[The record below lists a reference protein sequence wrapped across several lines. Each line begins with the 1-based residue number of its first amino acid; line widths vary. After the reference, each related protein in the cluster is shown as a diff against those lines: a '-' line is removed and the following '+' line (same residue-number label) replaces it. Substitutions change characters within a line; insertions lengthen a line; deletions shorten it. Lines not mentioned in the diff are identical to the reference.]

1 MMRILMLLLGV
12 FASGWAQSPDVK
24 VLKQAAVEMTDARRK
39 FAQVMVDSIFSFSEL
54 GYQEVETSKYITGI
68 LEKEGFQVT
77 RGVAGMPTAFVASW
91 GSGKPVIGLMADI
104 DGLPETS
111 QKPGVAYH
119 DPLIQGGPGHGEG
132 HNAGQAVTVTA
143 ALVIKSIMQKYNI
156 PGTLR
161 IYPGVAEEQLG
172 SRNYMVRAGLPKDL
186 DVMLSTHI
194 ASTFGT
200 NWGGGSNTGL
210 VSTIYS
216 FHGRSAHSAG
226 SPWAGRSALDA
237 VELMNIGWNYRREHL
252 RLDQR
257 SHYVIVNGGNQPNVV
272 PSEASVWYYFR
283 EGDYENI
290 NSCTTLE
297 RLSPMRRR

>member
-1 MMRILMLLLGV
+1 MSRVCALLISVGLL
-12 FASGWAQSPDVK
+12 ASKSHAQSPELK
-24 VLKQAAVEMTDARRK
+24 TLKQAALEIADARRK

-172 SRNYMVRAGLPKDL
+172 SRNYMVRAGLFKDL

-210 VSTIYS
+210 VSTVYS

-237 VELMNIGWNYRREHL
+237 VELMNIG
-252 RLDQR
+252 
-257 SHYVIVNGGNQPNVV
+257 
-272 PSEASVWYYFR
+272 
-283 EGDYENI
+283 
-290 NSCTTLE
+290 
-297 RLSPMRRR
+297 